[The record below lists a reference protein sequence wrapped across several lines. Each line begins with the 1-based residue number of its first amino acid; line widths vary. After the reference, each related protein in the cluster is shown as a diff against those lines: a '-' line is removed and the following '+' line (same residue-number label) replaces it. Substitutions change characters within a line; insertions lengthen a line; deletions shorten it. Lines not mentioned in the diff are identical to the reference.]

1 MSIENEIKD
10 IKVVLAYLLRNEPWP
25 EAEILYLKSAI
36 KRLGIRVE
44 NKLNDDN
51 LNRENV

>member
-1 MSIENEIKD
+1 MENELKD

-25 EAEILYLKSAI
+25 EAEMLYLESAI

-44 NKLNDDN
+44 NKRNDDN
-51 LNRENV
+51 LNRTNH